1 MWWPDC
7 LQDGFVAPGQ
17 YCDVTQEL
25 CLPFDLYAESNA
37 ANWAQSRCRSSCGR
51 AAQRH
56 GDHIWH
62 DKAKAPLHPLGQHF
76 YLSWFVTSD
85 RGVPFVANRLAAH
98 LWPHQAAVLKSL
110 SA

>member
-1 MWWPDC
+1 M
-7 LQDGFVAPGQ
+7 LRVM
-17 YCDVTQEL
+17 
-25 CLPFDLYAESNA
+25 LPIGLKA
-37 ANWAQSRCRSSCGR
+37 AVDHPAAGLRSDTAITYGMN
-51 AAQRH
+51 
-56 GDHIWH
+56 
-62 DKAKAPLHPLGQHF
+62 KAKAPLHPLGQHF